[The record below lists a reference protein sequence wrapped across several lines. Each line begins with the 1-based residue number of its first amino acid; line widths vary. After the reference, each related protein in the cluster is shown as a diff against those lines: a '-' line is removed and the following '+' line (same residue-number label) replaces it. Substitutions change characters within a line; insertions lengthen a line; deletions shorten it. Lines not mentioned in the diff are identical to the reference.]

1 MNKQKVITRDNNK
14 TQTSEFIY
22 ILQQKNNYY

>member
-22 ILQQKNNYY
+22 ILQKKNYY